1 MVDCL
6 AVNVFNVRIVLL
18 FQIFID
24 CNQDRLIVS
33 YEEKKSVV
41 LKLAK
46 NSVDFDF
53 IGSPAFF
60 CSFLQAFTFKE
71 IDDSTLAIYAEHA
84 PKANV
89 ILVLDLHA
97 LHVLLMQD

>member
-1 MVDCL
+1 MVNCL

-18 FQIFID
+18 LQIVID
-24 CNQDRLIVS
+24 CNWDRFIVS
-33 YEEKKSVV
+33 YEVKECLV

-53 IGSPAFF
+53 IRSPAFF
-60 CSFLQAFTFKE
+60 CSFRQAFKFKK
-71 IDDSTLAIYAEHA
+71 IDDSTLAIYAEHT

-89 ILVLDLHA
+89 IFLLDLHA
-97 LHVLLMQD
+97 LHLLLMQD